1 MIDTSIIERK
11 IKDQVMDLCFEAIVT
26 EAFISGL
33 PINQGELTDGLT
45 QGFVGY
51 ATECLKD
58 LGSVKLLKEAMETPM
73 GVAQKAYIKKMYD
86 ICYETATTV
95 TARIL
100 EENKND
106 DKALKEAADKVT
118 LTPSEYERFSKA
130 AATLTPDSLSKMI
143 QQKTL
148 ETIKEEQ
155 EAYKKDAELETEL
168 VNALNTVKD
177 EEIEDNVDSDVP
189 PAMEP
194 GGDASTGEDIGQSDD
209 SGMPTEEE
217 QPAPLNESYTMDT
230 RTKMR
235 AIAGVLESD
244 FTEDQNASKK
254 DPARNPTG
262 DEIGTACDC
271 PEHQKEEAAKDP
283 VKRAAGHT
291 AGSQVGMQGAVPQ
304 AKGDGACDIGMEVDI
319 SSIKR
324 RANAL
329 GFRIKSTYYGGSK
342 RASAA
347 DAAKYYKSQGAVP
360 LTKDEV
366 KKFEQFAYSNPQ
378 AYSDALNLG
387 NHKIEW
393 LHGVPMWNTNESGDE
408 NVYLPMIKTKEYDK
422 LFGFSACIPGE
433 YPSMDKTPASES
445 YGVTTTKTA
454 KSTAAMDSYL
464 KSIAGENYRT
474 KHSSVFSKIQELA
487 YEGVLA
493 TTESYQDIPFETM
506 AAITKENTFER
517 FNSHRTKDLQTTME
531 SVARYDFAQE
541 GFFGSLQTV
550 FRTLRT
556 WKVSPESK
564 KKVENMSREEKIG
577 HCIRAFNWTT
587 NGRGALIND
596 SGKLKE
602 LANAIKELYPQAKL
616 KITNYGNIAA
626 IDVIKGFVGSNAQL
640 NERGFDIIGIEEG
653 LSDDSVMFL
662 REKMG
667 NGKYTEVYTLEPD
680 MISHDAG
687 VSLDLAKKGKL
698 PATEAAGIPDGPEQ
712 TPPPPPPAPGA
723 PVPPPPP
730 AAPSQDKLQT
740 GLLVASII
748 YTFFETLNSMNL
760 YCPKLAEIRNFVD
773 ENLPIKERV
782 ALDKKAFMDLLN
794 KVVRDASAQVRV
806 ASTVP
811 EVDTVQKDL
820 DIVREKMAAPGFEG
834 IRQDIDHAIES
845 LQTLINQRRDYL
857 VEKQRPVTKAVEGY
871 FDTITRTRDA
881 LKFDRVASTIA
892 KKPNIVSI
900 RCKVDPQ
907 GRSKYVAVEAYN
919 ASGSVANRTT
929 VVLESNM
936 DNLVDYVE
944 SSIKSSKIMDCG
956 KKILLSD
963 ARSGKIYLD
972 TSR

>member
-168 VNALNTVKD
+168 VNALNTVNED
-177 EEIEDNVDSDVP
+177 EIEDNVDSDVP

-194 GGDASTGEDIGQSDD
+194 GGDASTGEDIGQSDN
-209 SGMPTEEE
+209 SGMPTEEG
-217 QPAPLNESYTMDT
+217 QAAPLNESYTMDT
-230 RTKMR
+230 RAKMR
-235 AIAGVLESD
+235 AIAGIMESD
-244 FTEDQNASKK
+244 FTDDQNASKK
-254 DPARNPTG
+254 DPARNLTG

-283 VKRAAGHT
+283 VKKAADHT

-304 AKGDGACDIGMEVDI
+304 AKGTDD
-319 SSIKR
+319 
-324 RANAL
+324 L
-329 GFRIKSTYYGGSK
+329 
-342 RASAA
+342 
-347 DAAKYYKSQGAVP
+347 YK
-360 LTKDEV
+360 
-366 KKFEQFAYSNPQ
+366 
-378 AYSDALNLG
+378 
-387 NHKIEW
+387 
-393 LHGVPMWNTNESGDE
+393 
-408 NVYLPMIKTKEYDK
+408 
-422 LFGFSACIPGE
+422 
-433 YPSMDKTPASES
+433 ASES

-454 KSTAAMDSYL
+454 KSAAAMDSYL

-550 FRTLRT
+550 FRT
-556 WKVSPESK
+556 WKVSSESK
-564 KKVENMSREEKIG
+564 EKVENMSREEKIG
-577 HCIRAFNWTT
+577 HCIRAFNWVT

-596 SGKLKE
+596 EGKLKE
-602 LANAIKELYPQAKL
+602 LADAITKLYPQAKL
-616 KITNYGNIAA
+616 KITHYGNTAA
-626 IDVIKGFVGSNAQL
+626 IDVVKGFVGANAQL
-640 NERGFDIIGIEEG
+640 NEHGFDIIGVEDG
-653 LSDDSVMFL
+653 LSDDAVMFL

-667 NGKYTEVYTLEPD
+667 NGKYTEIYALEPD

-687 VSLDLAKKGKL
+687 VSLDLAKKGKV

-712 TPPPPPPAPGA
+712 TPPPPPAPGA

-730 AAPSQDKLQT
+730 AAPSQEKLQT

-782 ALDKKAFMDLLN
+782 ALDKKAFLDLLN
-794 KVVRDASAQVRV
+794 KVIRDASAQIRV

-834 IRQDIDHAIES
+834 IRQDVEHAVES

-871 FDTITRTRDA
+871 FDTVTRTRDA
-881 LKFDRVASTIA
+881 LKFDRVASTIV

-919 ASGSVANRTT
+919 ANGSVANRTT